1 MKTKVLISIA
11 VSLFSMVIIH
21 SCSSAVYHK
30 GDTQMSE
37 IEDSPH
43 YKDGK
48 FKNYVDWE
56 QA

>member
-11 VSLFSMVIIH
+11 VSLFSTVIIH

-30 GDTQMSE
+30 GDMQMRK
-37 IEDSPH
+37 IEDSSQ
-43 YKDGK
+43 YKEGK